1 VTLKVPP
8 GTRSGQELRLS
19 GRGMK
24 RATGDAGHLHAI
36 VRIEV
41 PTVVDDRQKALY
53 KELAEISTFDPRA
66 QLEQE
71 AAQ

>member
-1 VTLKVPP
+1 
-8 GTRSGQELRLS
+8 
-19 GRGMK
+19 MK